1 MALKKFIV
9 IHSELHFVATV
20 CLLSGRCQLKC
31 KSEQVFKI
39 RYTVAYALQ
48 LEFGKYL
55 LLSYMH
61 TEMRYSKIASKN
73 ILGQKQS
80 FSSYMAQIIA
90 SNFWLSIYAFIKAAD
105 SEFAWKTIGRTVGG
119 WWMLK

>member
-31 KSEQVFKI
+31 KSEQVFEI

-55 LLSYMH
+55 LLSYTH
-61 TEMRYSKIASKN
+61 TEMRYSKIASKDFWDRSRALVATWLRLLHP
-73 ILGQKQS
+73 IFGCP
-80 FSSYMAQIIA
+80 YMHLLRQ
-90 SNFWLSIYAFIKAAD
+90 L
-105 SEFAWKTIGRTVGG
+105 TVNLHERRLAEQQVGDG
-119 WWMLK
+119 C